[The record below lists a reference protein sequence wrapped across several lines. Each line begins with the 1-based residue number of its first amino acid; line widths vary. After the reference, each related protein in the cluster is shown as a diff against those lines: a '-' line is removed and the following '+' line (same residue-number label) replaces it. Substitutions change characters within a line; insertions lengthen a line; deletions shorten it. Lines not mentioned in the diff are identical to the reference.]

1 MSIARQLSSL
11 DKITKVYNTDTQKDL
26 EEGTAN
32 GNIEFQKIHSTKFKI
47 RCKTQIQFC
56 SSNIEIVH
64 H

>member
-32 GNIEFQKIHSTKFKI
+32 GNIEFHKIHSI
-47 RCKTQIQFC
+47 
-56 SSNIEIVH
+56 
-64 H
+64 